1 VSSREMIL
9 SELRKQR
16 HPGLPL
22 PEFQKTSLRGELRRQ
37 FSEAIESVGGLCVA
51 VRDDDALNAALRH
64 LAFYPEV
71 KRVLSRVSGI
81 QIGNIDENCVGA
93 PHQLWDLDLAILAG
107 VFGVAENGAV
117 WINDNCLGQHRGTFV
132 IAQHLVL
139 VIPADQIVPTMH
151 EAYERINF
159 SACAFGC
166 FVSGPSKT
174 ADIEQA
180 LVIGA
185 HGARSCTIFLVDYP
199 KLMGFAS
206 ERIRH
211 QGGD

>member
-1 VSSREMIL
+1 MSSREIIL

-16 HPGLPL
+16 QPSLPF
-22 PEFQKTSLRGELRRQ
+22 PEFKKTSSRCELRKQ
-37 FSEAIESVGGLCVA
+37 FAEAVESVGGACVT
-51 VRDDDALNAALRH
+51 VRDIDALNAALRH
-64 LAFYPEV
+64 PAFYPEAR
-71 KRVLSRVSGI
+71 RVLSRVSGI
-81 QIGNIDENCVGA
+81 QIGNIDENRVRD
-93 PHQLWDLDLAILAG
+93 PHQLCDLDLAILAG

-117 WINDNCLGQHRGTFV
+117 WINDNCLGQHRSTFV

-151 EAYERINF
+151 EAYERIDF

-185 HGARSCTIFLVDYP
+185 HGARSCTIFLVD
-199 KLMGFAS
+199 
-206 ERIRH
+206 
-211 QGGD
+211 